1 MSSCGFLEE
10 EKEPEMIISEIDG
23 EEYIE
28 DMNSEINSRKD
39 TRLIEEGKVK
49 QIKLVS
55 ILNIADS
62 LITQNDEWR
71 KRYFTAINIYN
82 ETNFFDIPQEHYKH
96 FDIGIFYYFVFHPK
110 ALIESFD
117 TLSIN
122 QIDFW
127 NERLAA
133 EIKYKTSLDGI
144 NEKSI
149 ITMAQ
154 DNCIE
159 CSENEKEFISSMV
172 FTLLKN

>member
-10 EKEPEMIISEIDG
+10 EKEPEMIISKIDG

-62 LITQNDEWR
+62 LITQNDDWR
-71 KRYFTAINIYN
+71 KRYFTALNVYN
-82 ETNFFDIPQEHYKH
+82 EATFFDIPQEQYKR
-96 FDIGIFYYFVFHPK
+96 FEIGIFNYFVFHPK
-110 ALIESFD
+110 DLIESFD
-117 TLSIN
+117 TLSLN

-127 NERLAA
+127 NERLTS
-133 EIKYKTSLDGI
+133 EIKYKSSLDGI

-149 ITMAQ
+149 VAMAQ
-154 DNCIE
+154 DNCKE
-159 CSENEKEFISSMV
+159 CSENEKEFISAMV
-172 FTLLKN
+172 YTLLKN